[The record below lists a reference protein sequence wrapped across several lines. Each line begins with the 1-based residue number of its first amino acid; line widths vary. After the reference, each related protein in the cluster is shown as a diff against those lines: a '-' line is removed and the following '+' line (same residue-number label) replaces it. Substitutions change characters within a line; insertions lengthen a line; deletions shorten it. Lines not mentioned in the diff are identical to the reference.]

1 MIIHANVLNL
11 TVNEA
16 DPAIAGKLDVAL
28 TLLAFLK
35 GLAMGN
41 QEKIDAIAAAIDS
54 ATTGIKADIDALK
67 AAVAAGATLD
77 FSALDAKVAALA
89 ALDAE
94 NPAPTP

>member
-1 MIIHANVLNL
+1 MTKIYIENYYAS
-11 TVNEA
+11 
-16 DPAIAGKLDVAL
+16 DPALASKLGEIQVS
-28 TLLAFLK
+28 LANLK